1 MNFLSPSWWWHE
13 LISQAWKVKAR
24 GTSECV
30 TEIYFVL
37 YGGGRGG
44 GGRACGVVLIEVNV
58 GHQPDHPLQ
67 TTGMGRW

>member
-1 MNFLSPSWWWHE
+1 VRGRNLFL
-13 LISQAWKVKAR
+13 V
-24 GTSECV
+24 
-30 TEIYFVL
+30 VL

-58 GHQPDHPLQ
+58 GYQPDHPLQ